1 MDQYRINDLERLTGI
16 KAHTIRI
23 WEKRYLL
30 IKPSRTQTNRR
41 FYTGAELV
49 KLMNVSTLI
58 NNGYK
63 ISTVAALS
71 ESDLQQLVEKVHHHQ
86 GSDDFIDAYLHEL
99 TVAMIELDEL
109 TFTQTYENAI
119 AKYGFYQS
127 MIQLFYPFLIN
138 TGLMWRID
146 KTTPAQEHFVSNLIR
161 SKLIAATDD
170 LGPIIN
176 KEKRMVLFLPPA
188 EWHDVGLLFA
198 NYILKVHG
206 WQTYYL
212 GQNVPYDNLQKVSSA
227 VQPNALFCFFIT
239 PKPKEEIEQEL
250 AQLAQSVGDTNIY
263 ISGNRELLQQIVL
276 PSTNIKILKDIDG
289 LLNIL

>member
-41 FYTGAELV
+41 YYTGSELV
-49 KLMNVSTLI
+49 KLMNVATLL
-58 NNGYK
+58 NNGFK
-63 ISTVAALS
+63 ISTVAAFS
-71 ESDLQQLVEKVHHHQ
+71 EAELLQMVEKCHHDQ
-86 GSDDFIDAYLHEL
+86 SSDEVSAALLHEL

-109 TFTQTYENAI
+109 AFNLTFDKALNR
-119 AKYGFYQS
+119 YGFYQS
-127 MIQLFYPFLIN
+127 MLQIFYPFLIN
-138 TGLMWRID
+138 TGLMWRLD
-146 KTTPAQEHFVSNLIR
+146 KTIPAQEHFASNLIR
-161 SKLIAATDD
+161 SKLIAATDQ

-176 KEKRMVLFLPPA
+176 KEKRMVLFLPPE

-212 GQNVPYDNLQKVSSA
+212 GQNVPFENLQKINKSIQA
-227 VQPNALFCFFIT
+227 NALFCFFIT
-239 PKPKEEIEQEL
+239 PKPKEEIEQEVS
-250 AQLAQSVGDTNIY
+250 QLAQSVGETIIY
-263 ISGNRELLQQIVL
+263 ISGSRDLLQQIVL
-276 PSTNIKILKDIDG
+276 PNTNVKILKDIDG